1 MPERIWNFNAG
12 PATLP
17 LPVLEKIKS
26 DLPNYN
32 NTGMALMELSHRSKD
47 YSEVHAEA
55 KTLLKELFFVPDNH
69 HILFLQGGASSQFF
83 MIPMNLLKEGQK
95 ADYVNTG
102 TWSKKAI
109 KEAKLFGTVNVAG
122 SSEDANFTFIPKSVD
137 LKLSSDAQYVHITSN
152 NTIAGTQWASF
163 PETGNIPIMSDMSSD
178 ILSRKLDVSKFGII
192 YAGAQKNLGPSG
204 VTVVII
210 RDDVLQKC
218 RDDIPSMTM
227 YKIHAEKDSLF
238 NTAPTFSIYILK
250 LVLAHVKSIGGLEAV
265 EKENIEKGKLLYG
278 TVEENKDFFR
288 CPVPEDSRSLMNV
301 VFRLPDE
308 DLEKQFIAE
317 GLAAGFGGL
326 KGHRSVGGIRVSMY
340 NAMPLKGIQ
349 ELTAFMKDF
358 MKDNG

>member
-47 YSEVHAEA
+47 YAAVHAEA
-55 KTLLKELFFVPDNH
+55 KSLLKELFSIPDSH

-83 MIPMNLLKEGQK
+83 MVPMSLLSENTS
-95 ADYVNTG
+95 ADYINTG

-109 KEAKLFGTVNVAG
+109 KEAKLFGNVNIAG
-122 SSEDANFTFIPKSVD
+122 TSEDANFSYIPKAED
-137 LKLSSDAQYVHITSN
+137 LNLKSDARYVHITSN
-152 NTIAGTQWASF
+152 NTIAGTQWDQF
-163 PETGNIPIMSDMSSD
+163 PDTGGVPIISDMSSD
-178 ILSRKLDVSKFGII
+178 IPSKKLDISKFGII

-210 RDDVLQKC
+210 RDDVLAKC
-218 RDDIPSMTM
+218 KEGLPAMLTYATHVD
-227 YKIHAEKDSLF
+227 KDSLF
-238 NTAPTFSIYILK
+238 NTGPTYSIYILK
-250 LVLAHVKSIGGLEAV
+250 LVLEHVKKIGGLDAV
-265 EKENIEKGKLLYG
+265 EKINGEKGKLLYG
-278 TVEENKDFFR
+278 TIESNGDFFR
-288 CPVPEDSRSLMNV
+288 CPVREDSRSLMNV
-301 VFRLPDE
+301 VFRLPSE
-308 DLEKQFIAE
+308 DLEKQFIAD

-340 NAMPLKGIQ
+340 NAMPLEGIE
-349 ELTAFMKDF
+349 ELTQFMVEFK
-358 MKDNG
+358 KNNG

>member
-1 MPERIWNFNAG
+1 MPDRIWNFNAG

-26 DLPNYN
+26 DLPNYH

-55 KTLLKELFFVPDNH
+55 KALLKELFSVPDSH
-69 HILFLQGGASSQFF
+69 HILFLQGGASTQFF
-83 MIPMNLLKEGQK
+83 MIPMNLLREGQK

-109 KEAKLFGTVNVAG
+109 KEAKLFGDAHIAG
-122 SSEDANFTFIPKSVD
+122 SSEDSNFTYIPKD
-137 LKLSSDAQYVHITSN
+137 LNFSSDAQYVHITSN
-152 NTIAGTQWASF
+152 NTIGGTQWAAF
-163 PETGNIPIMSDMSSD
+163 PDTGNVPLMADMSSD
-178 ILSRKLDVSKFGII
+178 ILSRKLDVNKFGII

-210 RDDVLQKC
+210 RDDVIQKC
-218 RDDIPSMTM
+218 RDDIPTMTM
-227 YKIHAEKDSLF
+227 YKTHVEKDSLF

-250 LVLAHVKSIGGLEAV
+250 LVLEHVKSIGGLDAV
-265 EKENIEKGKLLYG
+265 ENENLEKGKLLYG
-278 TVEENKDFFR
+278 TLEDNKEFFR
-288 CPVPEDSRSLMNV
+288 CPIQEDSRSLMNV
-301 VFRLPDE
+301 VFRLPNE
-308 DLEKQFIAE
+308 DLEKKFIAD
-317 GLAAGFGGL
+317 GLAGGFGGL

-349 ELTAFMKDF
+349 ALTEFMKDF
-358 MKDNG
+358 ARDNG